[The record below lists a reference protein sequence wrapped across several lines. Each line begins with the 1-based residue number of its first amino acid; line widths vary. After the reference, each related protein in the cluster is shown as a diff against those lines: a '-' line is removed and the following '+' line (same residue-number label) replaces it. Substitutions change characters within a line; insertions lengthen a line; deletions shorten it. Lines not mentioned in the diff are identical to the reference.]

1 MKHGSQ
7 GQVPFN
13 ERVNQ
18 NVTCYQDFNKNVK
31 GPGGFNDKKIFV
43 NLEFQWSV
51 GDQKKDISE

>member
-18 NVTCYQDFNKNVK
+18 SVICYINKNVK
-31 GPGGFNDKKIFV
+31 GPGGFNDKKVFV

-51 GDQKKDISE
+51 GDQKRDISE